1 MTTARRWQVL
11 CACLLAFLIV
21 GFQLT
26 RDHRSPERARFDSF
40 PREFNGYA
48 SQSVPVSN
56 RALELLNLTDYL
68 SRNYMHESGGRVV
81 NLYVGYHSAQRQGST
96 IHSPN
101 HCLPANGWFI
111 KDRQRV
117 PMPGQLDNPLV
128 NRMVVASGEQRR
140 LVYYWYQ
147 GRGRV
152 VHDEFLAV
160 LYRATDVALLNR
172 SDEALVRISISG
184 EDAAAES
191 ALIDFLRLVVPK
203 LEPYIPA

>member
-11 CACLLAFLIV
+11 SACLLAFLIV
-21 GFQLT
+21 GLQLT
-26 RDHRSPERARFDSF
+26 RDHREPERPVFDSF
-40 PREFNGYA
+40 PWDFNGY
-48 SQSVPVSN
+48 SSHTVPVSN
-56 RALELLNLTDYL
+56 RALELLNLTDYV
-68 SRNYMHESGGRVV
+68 SRNYTRESDGRVV
-81 NLYVGYHSAQRQGST
+81 NLYVGYHGAQRQGST

-111 KDRQRV
+111 QDRQRI
-117 PMPGQLDNPLV
+117 PMPGNLDNPLV
-128 NRMVVASGEQRR
+128 NRMVVASGDQRQ

-160 LYRATDVALLNR
+160 LYRAADVALLNR
-172 SDEALVRISISG
+172 SDEALVRISVSG
-184 EDAAAES
+184 DDPAAE
-191 ALIDFLRLVVPK
+191 AVLIDFLRLVVPK

>member
-11 CACLLAFLIV
+11 SACLLTFLVV
-21 GFQLT
+21 GLQLT
-26 RDHRSPERARFDSF
+26 RDHRTPERARFDSF
-40 PREFNGYA
+40 PEFDGYA
-48 SQSVPVSN
+48 SQSAPVSN
-56 RALELLNLTDYL
+56 RALELLNLTDYV
-68 SRNYMHESGGRVV
+68 SRNYKQESDGRVV

-117 PMPGQLDNPLV
+117 RLPGQLDNQII

-147 GRGRV
+147 GRGRI

-160 LYRATDVALLNR
+160 LYRAADVALLNR
-172 SDEALVRISISG
+172 SDEALVRISVSG
-184 EDAAAES
+184 DDPAAEA
-191 ALIDFLRLVVPK
+191 ALIDFLRLVVPT